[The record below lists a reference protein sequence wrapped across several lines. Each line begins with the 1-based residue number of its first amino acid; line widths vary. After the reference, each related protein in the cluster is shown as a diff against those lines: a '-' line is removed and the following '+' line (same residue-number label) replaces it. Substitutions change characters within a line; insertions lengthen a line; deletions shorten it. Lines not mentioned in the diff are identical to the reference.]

1 MTTRKTRWLLVGLVC
16 LAAAAVAYAVLQGGP
31 WETYRAA
38 GDKAYHQGNYPEA
51 EKQLAA
57 AEAKRKAEE
66 ERRLAA
72 AEAKRKA
79 EEEQRLAA
87 TERKAQEPAKTVTP
101 PQADVSE
108 RSTQEP
114 AETVTPPQADVSERS
129 TQEPAETVKPPQ
141 AGAGNILLEAGKFVE
156 RLGEKA
162 IAQLTPKDISEAER
176 VKRMRALLNEAF
188 DVPVIGKFVLGVY
201 WRRATEKQRAEF
213 IELYETIVAHSYA
226 GLFKKYS
233 GEAFTV
239 TKERP
244 VASDGAIVYG
254 SITQAGGPP
263 IPVELRVVRN
273 SHQYKAVDI
282 KVAGVSMP
290 LTHRIEY
297 SSLIRRSGGK
307 VERLLKGLRKK
318 TAALERFVSEQ

>member
-79 EEEQRLAA
+79 EEERRLAAAEAKRKAEEEQRLAA
-87 TERKAQEPAKTVTP
+87 TERKAQEPAK
-101 PQADVSE
+101 
-108 RSTQEP
+108 
-114 AETVTPPQADVSERS
+114 TVTPPQADVSERS

>member
-66 ERRLAA
+66 ERPLAA

-87 TERKAQEPAKTVTP
+87 TERKAQEPAK
-101 PQADVSE
+101 
-108 RSTQEP
+108 
-114 AETVTPPQADVSERS
+114 TVTPPQADVSERS

>member
-114 AETVTPPQADVSERS
+114 AETV
-129 TQEPAETVKPPQ
+129 KPPQ

-201 WRRATEKQRAEF
+201 WRQATEKQRAEF

>member
-87 TERKAQEPAKTVTP
+87 TER
-101 PQADVSE
+101 
-108 RSTQEP
+108 STQEP
-114 AETVTPPQADVSERS
+114 AKTVTPPQADVSERS

>member
-87 TERKAQEPAKTVTP
+87 TERKAQEPAK
-101 PQADVSE
+101 
-108 RSTQEP
+108 
-114 AETVTPPQADVSERS
+114 TVTPPQADVSERS